1 MPTCWFSTTF
11 SPDRPAKRPVG
22 AVALPP
28 GKGAVASSR
37 RLRAL
42 PRKTQPSSA
51 ERHRASRAG
60 RLRPE
65 RPYGSQLFSL
75 PPTYKPPTEKV
86 RPCAHPPRR
95 SAPGRIGRR
104 FYESQLT
111 LPQARPRSPH
121 GGPMLAE
128 APQNCSSHAFIRAQP
143 SQRDG
148 RPTPP
153 PGGEPQRSL
162 RSLPTSAGVGLFP
175 KTVTVRAPAKSYSN
189 AEHAFERFRYLRR
202 GARDLRGLASGRPG
216 RLLRQREPQ
225 QNTQWVRRGGAP
237 TGRFTGHP
245 GEKTPRTKN
254 LSQPQTN
261 PISSPPHTA
270 RNGS

>member
-28 GKGAVASSR
+28 GKGAVASGR

-95 SAPGRIGRR
+95 SAPGRIGRAMLCIATGSAPKLGR
-104 FYESQLT
+104 V
-111 LPQARPRSPH
+111 LPMAGRTPPHREARTASFTASLYPKRNLPGARPEQ
-121 GGPMLAE
+121 LL
-128 APQNCSSHAFIRAQP
+128 
-143 SQRDG
+143 
-148 RPTPP
+148 RPTVF
-153 PGGEPQRSL
+153 
-162 RSLPTSAGVGLFP
+162 A
-175 KTVTVRAPAKSYSN
+175 RAPW
-189 AEHAFERFRYLRR
+189 RFILF
-202 GARDLRGLASGRPG
+202 
-216 RLLRQREPQ
+216 RQ
-225 QNTQWVRRGGAP
+225 VR
-237 TGRFTGHP
+237 
-245 GEKTPRTKN
+245 N
-254 LSQPQTN
+254 S
-261 PISSPPHTA
+261 
-270 RNGS
+270 

>member
-1 MPTCWFSTTF
+1 MPTSWFSTTF

-104 FYESQLT
+104 CGASQRAQKKSP
-111 LPQARPRSPH
+111 PQARPGSPY
-121 GGPMLAE
+121 
-128 APQNCSSHAFIRAQP
+128 
-143 SQRDG
+143 DG
-148 RPTPP
+148 RHHPTNRTAARKPRSQIARPSAAPRGGRNFVAAPP
-153 PGGEPQRSL
+153 ATGPSPKKNLAPRSL
-162 RSLPTSAGVGLFP
+162 A
-175 KTVTVRAPAKSYSN
+175 
-189 AEHAFERFRYLRR
+189 
-202 GARDLRGLASGRPG
+202 ARWVYFGRPRG
-216 RLLRQREPQ
+216 FQSILLT
-225 QNTQWVRRGGAP
+225 QNA
-237 TGRFTGHP
+237 
-245 GEKTPRTKN
+245 
-254 LSQPQTN
+254 
-261 PISSPPHTA
+261 
-270 RNGS
+270 